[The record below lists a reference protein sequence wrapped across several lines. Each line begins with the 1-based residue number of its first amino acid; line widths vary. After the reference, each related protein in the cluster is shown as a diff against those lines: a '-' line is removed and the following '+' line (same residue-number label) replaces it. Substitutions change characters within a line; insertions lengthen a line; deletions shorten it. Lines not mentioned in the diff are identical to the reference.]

1 MLRKVIILGTIVITI
16 IAFRANID
24 VMLNN
29 GSMWNTMLSVI
40 VWILWAVVIAGIL
53 LRAKENKRP
62 FLWLLAMIAVIMIS
76 NYLVFAKGIASSPF
90 VSVLTIIAFPSAL
103 PFLGIC
109 GGLTKIGMS
118 DLPALEIP
126 YLLFAAEILICCY
139 ITKKKISVNIPD
151 GGNRVSG

>member
-1 MLRKVIILGTIVITI
+1 MV
-16 IAFRANID
+16 D
-24 VMLNN
+24 
-29 GSMWNTMLSVI
+29 
-40 VWILWAVVIAGIL
+40 
-53 LRAKENKRP
+53 P
-62 FLWLLAMIAVIMIS
+62 FLAIIPFDFIDLSKRSTEAVS
-76 NYLVFAKGIASSPF
+76 YTHLDVYKRQ
-90 VSVLTIIAFPSAL
+90 

-139 ITKKKISVNIPD
+139 ITKKKISVDIPD